1 MQQINFKEA
10 YELMEAAESHKRRLG
25 RLYDKCSSITKPL
38 IKDRYNTTEDAIVK
52 LSEVVPRKSKEYK
65 L

>member
-1 MQQINFKEA
+1 
-10 YELMEAAESHKRRLG
+10 MEAAESHKRRLG
-25 RLYDKCSSITKPL
+25 RLYDKCSSTTKPL

-52 LSEVVPRKSKEYK
+52 LSAVVPRKSKKYK

>member
-1 MQQINFKEA
+1 MQRINFKEA
-10 YELMEAAESHKRRLG
+10 YELTEAAEFHKRRLG
-25 RLYDKCSSITKPL
+25 RLYDKRSSTTKPL

-52 LSEVVPRKSKEYK
+52 LSAVVPRKSKEYK